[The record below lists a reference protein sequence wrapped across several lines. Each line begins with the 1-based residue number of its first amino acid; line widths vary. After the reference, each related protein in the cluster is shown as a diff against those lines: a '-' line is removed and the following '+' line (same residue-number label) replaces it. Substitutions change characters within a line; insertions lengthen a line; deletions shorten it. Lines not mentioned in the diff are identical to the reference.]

1 MLDQSINDS
10 SVQEA
15 TPKVA
20 SFAFPASHRL
30 HRERDINALFAQGTN
45 LFVFPYRA
53 TYQLMPSESN
63 ESPIRMMPIVPKRLF
78 KHAVDRNRNKRRIR
92 EVFRLQANP
101 LREALKNKGLQLHIA
116 FLLTSKEEIPWQRGH
131 ASIDKI
137 LNKILRAVEKE

>member
-1 MLDQSINDS
+1 MLAQSVNEN

-53 TYQLMPSESN
+53 TYQLS
-63 ESPIRMMPIVPKRLF
+63 
-78 KHAVDRNRNKRRIR
+78 
-92 EVFRLQANP
+92 
-101 LREALKNKGLQLHIA
+101 
-116 FLLTSKEEIPWQRGH
+116 
-131 ASIDKI
+131 
-137 LNKILRAVEKE
+137 